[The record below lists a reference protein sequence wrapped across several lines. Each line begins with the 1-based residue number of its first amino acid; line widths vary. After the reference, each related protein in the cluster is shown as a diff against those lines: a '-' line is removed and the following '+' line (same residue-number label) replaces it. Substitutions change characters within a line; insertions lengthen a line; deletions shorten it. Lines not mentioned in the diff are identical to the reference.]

1 VKQSCDVDTYSSLSS
16 FLHYFIAWNIGPH
29 PGLDFGSFEN
39 SYSQNP
45 SVVLWFCGS
54 VVLWFYC
61 FVVSVVP
68 IERPLLFWTGIKE
81 HTTLSSTQQKTQEE
95 KYNVLEQ
102 SYTESEHGKQQ
113 MHNTLS
119 SYKQAMV
126 LVEECVHDVRAEGE
140 TFLSNLEGERRHHEA
155 EIVSTDYTPTA
166 HPVLS
171 PHKKKAAA
179 AAAAARTVAASG
191 EVGRNSRVDRA
202 QERKEEQ
209 DKTVITK
216 MDLTSTLGTS
226 GSRSGLGSGNTAGSM
241 FVSAEQRDTM
251 LTIFTSIDRHHTG
264 TVNVRDLLLALR
276 RDQKISTFLHVP
288 MQIHQEDP
296 SRTTV
301 SSAVFLMRVDACRCV
316 CRWGPMRCDDDDR
329 RRSTTTTNNTN
340 TTIVVFVV
348 ERCNTYSMSL
358 TPTTTVPSR
367 GLNFSNIF
375 APTSTTYTP
384 VHLWPIH
391 NNIHLASAVHCP
403 KACLFTLP
411 HHCEQD
417 DPLPPDLN
425 RLA

>member
-1 VKQSCDVDTYSSLSS
+1 M
-16 FLHYFIAWNIGPH
+16 
-29 PGLDFGSFEN
+29 
-39 SYSQNP
+39 
-45 SVVLWFCGS
+45 
-54 VVLWFYC
+54 
-61 FVVSVVP
+61 
-68 IERPLLFWTGIKE
+68 
-81 HTTLSSTQQKTQEE
+81 
-95 KYNVLEQ
+95 LEQ
-102 SYTESEHGKQQ
+102 SLTESEQVKQQ

-155 EIVSTDYTPTA
+155 QVVSTDYTPTA

-171 PHKKKAAA
+171 PHKKKAAV
-179 AAAAARTVAASG
+179 AARAVEASG
-191 EVGRNSRVDRA
+191 GVGGNSRVERA

-216 MDLTSTLGTS
+216 MDLTSTLGMS
-226 GSRSGLGSGNTAGSM
+226 GSRSGLGSGKNVGSM
-241 FVSAEQRDTM
+241 FVSTEQRDTM
-251 LTIFTSIDRHHTG
+251 LTIFESIDRHHTG

-276 RDQKISTFLHVP
+276 RDQKISTFLHLP

-301 SSAVFLMRVDACRCV
+301 SSAVFFDARRCAPMRVDA
-316 CRWGPMRCDDDDR
+316 WR
-329 RRSTTTTNNTN
+329 RRRRRRLILTQALLFF
-340 TTIVVFVV
+340 IV

-384 VHLWPIH
+384 VHSWPTH
-391 NNIHLASAVHCP
+391 NIIHLA
-403 KACLFTLP
+403 
-411 HHCEQD
+411 
-417 DPLPPDLN
+417 
-425 RLA
+425 

>member
-1 VKQSCDVDTYSSLSS
+1 M
-16 FLHYFIAWNIGPH
+16 
-29 PGLDFGSFEN
+29 
-39 SYSQNP
+39 
-45 SVVLWFCGS
+45 VLWFCGS
-54 VVLWFYC
+54 VVLWFCC

-68 IERPLLFWTGIKE
+68 IERPLLFWTGTKE

-171 PHKKKAAA
+171 PHKKKAT
-179 AAAAARTVAASG
+179 AAARAVEASG

-301 SSAVFLMRVDACRCV
+301 SSAVLLMRVSMRVDTCRCFATTTI
-316 CRWGPMRCDDDDR
+316 DDD
-329 RRSTTTTNNTN
+329 
-340 TTIVVFVV
+340 
-348 ERCNTYSMSL
+348 
-358 TPTTTVPSR
+358 
-367 GLNFSNIF
+367 GKQ
-375 APTSTTYTP
+375 
-384 VHLWPIH
+384 H
-391 NNIHLASAVHCP
+391 
-403 KACLFTLP
+403 
-411 HHCEQD
+411 
-417 DPLPPDLN
+417 
-425 RLA
+425 

>member
-1 VKQSCDVDTYSSLSS
+1 MKQSCDVDTYSSLSS

-301 SSAVFLMRVDACRCV
+301 SSAVFLMRVSMRVSMGADACRCV
-316 CRWGPMRCDDDDR
+316 SMRCDEDDR
-329 RRSTTTTNNTN
+329 RRRRTT
-340 TTIVVFVV
+340 
-348 ERCNTYSMSL
+348 L
-358 TPTTTVPSR
+358 TQ
-367 GLNFSNIF
+367 L
-375 APTSTTYTP
+375 
-384 VHLWPIH
+384 L
-391 NNIHLASAVHCP
+391 
-403 KACLFTLP
+403 LFLLLKGAT
-411 HHCEQD
+411 HIQCH
-417 DPLPPDLN
+417 
-425 RLA
+425 

>member
-1 VKQSCDVDTYSSLSS
+1 M
-16 FLHYFIAWNIGPH
+16 
-29 PGLDFGSFEN
+29 
-39 SYSQNP
+39 
-45 SVVLWFCGS
+45 
-54 VVLWFYC
+54 
-61 FVVSVVP
+61 VSVVP
-68 IERPLLFWTGIKE
+68 IERPLLFWTGTKE

-102 SYTESEHGKQQ
+102 SYTDSEHGKQQ

-179 AAAAARTVAASG
+179 AARAVEASG
-191 EVGRNSRVDRA
+191 DVGRNSRVDRA
-202 QERKEEQ
+202 QERKEEH

-301 SSAVFLMRVDACRCV
+301 SSAVFLMRVSMRVDACRCV
-316 CRWGPMRCDDDDR
+316 CQWGPIRCDDDDR
-329 RRSTTTTNNTN
+329 RRRRTT
-340 TTIVVFVV
+340 
-348 ERCNTYSMSL
+348 L
-358 TPTTTVPSR
+358 TQ
-367 GLNFSNIF
+367 L
-375 APTSTTYTP
+375 
-384 VHLWPIH
+384 L
-391 NNIHLASAVHCP
+391 
-403 KACLFTLP
+403 LFLLLKGAT
-411 HHCEQD
+411 HIQCH
-417 DPLPPDLN
+417 
-425 RLA
+425 

>member
-1 VKQSCDVDTYSSLSS
+1 MVLWFCG
-16 FLHYFIAWNIGPH
+16 F
-29 PGLDFGSFEN
+29 
-39 SYSQNP
+39 
-45 SVVLWFCGS
+45 VVLWFCDS
-54 VVLWFYC
+54 VILWFYC

-68 IERPLLFWTGIKE
+68 IERPLLFWTGTKE

-179 AAAAARTVAASG
+179 AARAVEASG

-202 QERKEEQ
+202 QERKEEH

-301 SSAVFLMRVDACRCV
+301 SSAVFLMRVSMRVSMGADALR
-316 CRWGPMRCDDDDR
+316 R
-329 RRSTTTTNNTN
+329 RRSTT
-340 TTIVVFVV
+340 IDDDD
-348 ERCNTYSMSL
+348 
-358 TPTTTVPSR
+358 
-367 GLNFSNIF
+367 
-375 APTSTTYTP
+375 
-384 VHLWPIH
+384 
-391 NNIHLASAVHCP
+391 
-403 KACLFTLP
+403 
-411 HHCEQD
+411 EQH
-417 DPLPPDLN
+417 
-425 RLA
+425 

>member
-29 PGLDFGSFEN
+29 PGLDHLKTRTHRILLLFC
-39 SYSQNP
+39 Y

-54 VVLWFYC
+54 VVLWFCDLWFYC

-68 IERPLLFWTGIKE
+68 IERPLLFWTGTKE

-102 SYTESEHGKQQ
+102 SYTDSEHGKQQ

-179 AAAAARTVAASG
+179 AARAVEASG
-191 EVGRNSRVDRA
+191 DVGRNSRVDRA
-202 QERKEEQ
+202 QERKEEH

-329 RRSTTTTNNTN
+329 RRRRTT
-340 TTIVVFVV
+340 
-348 ERCNTYSMSL
+348 L
-358 TPTTTVPSR
+358 TQ
-367 GLNFSNIF
+367 L
-375 APTSTTYTP
+375 
-384 VHLWPIH
+384 L
-391 NNIHLASAVHCP
+391 
-403 KACLFTLP
+403 LFLLKGAT
-411 HHCEQD
+411 HIQCH
-417 DPLPPDLN
+417 
-425 RLA
+425 